1 MKTMIKK
8 AGYFLAMFAL
18 AACEPFDFE
27 QEMGQKVICIISD
40 NDLVYTGMHPQPIRK
55 HRISFYQLWRLAPN
69 RPGCG
74 RYTGICSGSIAEL

>member
-27 QEMGQKVICIISD
+27 QERDK
-40 NDLVYTGMHPQPIRK
+40 R
-55 HRISFYQLWRLAPN
+55 
-69 RPGCG
+69 
-74 RYTGICSGSIAEL
+74 

>member
-40 NDLVYTGMHPQPIRK
+40 NDLVYTGMPDLNQ
-55 HRISFYQLWRLAPN
+55 SES
-69 RPGCG
+69 
-74 RYTGICSGSIAEL
+74 TG

>member
-27 QEMGQKVICIISD
+27 Q
-40 NDLVYTGMHPQPIRK
+40 DLYHQR
-55 HRISFYQLWRLAPN
+55 Q
-69 RPGCG
+69 
-74 RYTGICSGSIAEL
+74 

>member
-27 QEMGQKVICIISD
+27 QEMYHQRQRLGI
-40 NDLVYTGMHPQPIRK
+40 YWYARPQPIRK
-55 HRISFYQLWRLAPN
+55 HRIYFYQLWRLAPN